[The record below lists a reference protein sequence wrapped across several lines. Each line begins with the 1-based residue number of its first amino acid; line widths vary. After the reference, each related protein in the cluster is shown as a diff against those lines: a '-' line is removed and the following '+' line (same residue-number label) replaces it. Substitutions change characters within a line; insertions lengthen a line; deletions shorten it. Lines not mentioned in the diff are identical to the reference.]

1 MSEVQPPVR
10 RRPPGIYLL
19 PNLLTT
25 GALFSGFYAIVAGIN
40 ESYVAAVIAVFVAG
54 LLDGLDGRVAR
65 MTNTQS
71 EFGVQYDSLSDLISF
86 GLAPALVVYMWALS
100 GLREYGNFTGK
111 LGWLIAFL
119 YTACAAL
126 RLARF
131 NTQVGSSDKRFF
143 TGLASP
149 AAAGTLMAFIWAME
163 SFGLVGGSVR
173 WVALALTLGLA
184 LLMVSRIPF
193 FSFKVWPEKVSFF
206 WILALVVA
214 IIPVAAHPP
223 SVLLVLGLI
232 YCSSGPA
239 IWAWHRL
246 RRRSAAAAVAAQPPV
261 PPAT

>member
-1 MSEVQPPVR
+1 MSESEVPTR

-40 ESYVAAVIAVFVAG
+40 EQFVAAVIAVFVAG
-54 LLDGLDGRVAR
+54 LFDGLDGRVAR
-65 MTNTQS
+65 TTNTQC
-71 EFGVQYDSLSDLISF
+71 ELGVQYDSLSDLISF

-149 AAAGTLMAFIWAME
+149 AAAGTLVAFIWAME
-163 SFGLVGGSVR
+163 SFGLVGGPIR
-173 WVALALTLGLA
+173 WVALGLTFCLA

-193 FSFKVWPEKVSFF
+193 FSFKVWPEKVRFF
-206 WILALVVA
+206 WIFGLVLA

-223 SVLLVLGLI
+223 SVLLLLGLI
-232 YCSSGPA
+232 YVSSGPV
-239 IWAWHRL
+239 IWGWHRL
-246 RRRSAAAAVAAQPPV
+246 RRRGVTATTP
-261 PPAT
+261 PPAS

>member
-1 MSEVQPPVR
+1 MMTEPEIPVPAR

-40 ESYVAAVIAVFVAG
+40 EQYSAAVIAVFVAG
-54 LLDGLDGRVAR
+54 LFDGLDGRVAR

-86 GLAPALVVYMWALS
+86 GLAPALIVYMWALS

-149 AAAGTLMAFIWAME
+149 AAAGTLVAFVWAME
-163 SFGLVGGSVR
+163 DFSLVGGNIR
-173 WVALALTLGLA
+173 WVTLVLTLILA

-206 WILALVVA
+206 WILGLVVA
-214 IIPVAAHPP
+214 IVPVAAHPP
-223 SVLLVLGLI
+223 SVLLVIGLI
-232 YCSSGPA
+232 YAFSGPA

-246 RRRSAAAAVAAQPPV
+246 RRRAPPSVPGAAPP
-261 PPAT
+261 

>member
-1 MSEVQPPVR
+1 MNEVEPPTR

-25 GALFSGFYAIVAGIN
+25 GALFSGFYAIVAAIN
-40 ESYVAAVIAVFVAG
+40 GQFVPAVTAVFVAA
-54 LLDGLDGRVAR
+54 LFDGLDGRVAR

-86 GLAPALVVYMWALS
+86 GLAPALVVYMWALA

-131 NTQVGSSDKRFF
+131 NTQVGHSDKRFF

-149 AAAGTLMAFIWAME
+149 AAAGCLMAFVWAME
-163 SFGLVGGSVR
+163 NFALIGGNVR
-173 WVALALTLGLA
+173 WMALLLTLSLA
-184 LLMVSRIPF
+184 LLMVSRIPYY
-193 FSFKVWPEKVSFF
+193 SFKVWPEKVPFF
-206 WILALVVA
+206 WILVVVIA
-214 IIPVAAHPP
+214 IVPVAAHPP
-223 SVLLVLGLI
+223 SMLLAIGLV
-232 YCSSGPA
+232 YVASGPSM
-239 IWAWHRL
+239 WAWRRL
-246 RRRSAAAAVAAQPPV
+246 RRRAA
-261 PPAT
+261 PPAPGAAP

>member
-1 MSEVQPPVR
+1 MSDPEIPPR

-25 GALFSGFYAIVAGIN
+25 GALFSGFYAIVGAIN
-40 ESYVAAVIAVFVAG
+40 GQFVPAVIAVFVAG
-54 LLDGLDGRVAR
+54 LFDGLDGRVAR

-86 GLAPALVVYMWALS
+86 GLAPALVVYMWALA

-131 NTQVGSSDKRFF
+131 NTQVGHSDKRFF

-149 AAAGTLMAFIWAME
+149 AAAGTLMAFVWAME
-163 SFGLVGGSVR
+163 NFSLVGGNIR
-173 WVALALTLGLA
+173 WIALLLTLALGLA
-184 LLMVSRIPF
+184 MVSRIPYY
-193 FSFKVWPEKVSFF
+193 SFKVWPERVPFF
-206 WILALVVA
+206 WILVVVVA
-214 IIPVAAHPP
+214 IVPVAAHPP
-223 SVLLVLGLI
+223 SVLLAIGLV
-232 YCSSGPA
+232 YVASGPSVWLWRRA
-239 IWAWHRL
+239 RRHRVP
-246 RRRSAAAAVAAQPPV
+246 AD
-261 PPAT
+261 PPAS

>member
-1 MSEVQPPVR
+1 MTEPEIPVR
-10 RRPPGIYLL
+10 RRPRGIYLL

-40 ESYVAAVIAVFVAG
+40 EQYSAAVIAVFVAG
-54 LLDGLDGRVAR
+54 LFDGLDGRVAR

-86 GLAPALVVYMWALS
+86 GLAPALIVYMWALS

-131 NTQVGSSDKRFF
+131 NTQVGSSDKKFF

-149 AAAGTLMAFIWAME
+149 AAAGTLMAFVWAMD

-173 WVALALTLGLA
+173 WIALGLTLCLA

-206 WILALVVA
+206 WILALVLA
-214 IIPVAAHPP
+214 IVPIAAHPP
-223 SVLLVLGLI
+223 SVLFLLGLI
-232 YCSSGPA
+232 YVSSGPA
-239 IWAWHRL
+239 IWGWYRL
-246 RRRSAAAAVAAQPPV
+246 RRRSAQAAPPV
-261 PPAT
+261 GPT